1 MMIRIL
7 NVFYGL
13 NLYTQYLFIKMTVIY
28 SSMANYYCPA
38 VHFIYISFSIL
49 CLGYSERYFVI
60 FVTVERMTLQTVAHN
75 SFFFC
80 AKIVA
85 SLTRPEPIVLWT
97 IYCETRC
104 PPLAKTRQC
113 WCGGRRV
120 AVRTRRWAPELHSPS
135 NKCWTPRRRQGRPP
149 PPLPALASLTSQS
162 AADSQT

>member
-1 MMIRIL
+1 MDPWPIII
-7 NVFYGL
+7 
-13 NLYTQYLFIKMTVIY
+13 T
-28 SSMANYYCPA
+28 
-38 VHFIYISFSIL
+38 HYISIL

-60 FVTVERMTLQTVAHN
+60 FVTVERMTWQTVAHN

-97 IYCETRC
+97 IYCETRG
-104 PPLAKTRQC
+104 PQPAKTRQC
-113 WCGGRRV
+113 QCGGWRV
-120 AVRTRRWAPELHSPS
+120 AVRTRRWAPELHSQS

-162 AADSQT
+162 VADSQTWSENCSGAQKKCMMFHLRNQTAARYFSFNG

>member
-1 MMIRIL
+1 MDPWPIII
-7 NVFYGL
+7 
-13 NLYTQYLFIKMTVIY
+13 T
-28 SSMANYYCPA
+28 
-38 VHFIYISFSIL
+38 HYISIL

-60 FVTVERMTLQTVAHN
+60 FVTVERMTWQTVAHN

-97 IYCETRC
+97 IYCETRG
-104 PPLAKTRQC
+104 PQPAKNRQC
-113 WCGGRRV
+113 QCGGWRV
-120 AVRTRRWAPELHSPS
+120 AVRTRRWAPELHSQS

-162 AADSQT
+162 VADSQTWSENCSGAQKKCMMFHLRNQPSARYFSFNG